1 MKPIKYLV
9 VIAFT
14 AILLMPLYLML
25 IGSFQEINGLMKWPP
40 NLIPVQ
46 TTLKNYEALFTDNE
60 YSIHKG
66 IDKAVMPK
74 WAVNTIV
81 ILIVKVFLVISIA
94 LMAGYAFSVYTF
106 KFKKPLFIFF
116 IFGIVMPPVFLIPSY
131 ITVNFLGLVDSK
143 WGVILPA
150 AFSAMAVYLFKN
162 FIDTIPRSFIDS
174 ARIDGAGE
182 ASILTK
188 IILPLCK
195 PPIGVITILVSL
207 GTLSDYIWSLLILR
221 SYENQTFTVGII
233 TLIEFGLETDWV
245 VNPIGMSFAGGIIL
259 VLPMLLIFSFSQKYF
274 MTGAITGGIK
284 G

>member
-94 LMAGYAFSVYTF
+94 LMAGYAFSVYIF

-182 ASILTK
+182 TSILTK

-274 MTGAITGGIK
+274 MTGAITGRIK

>member
-1 MKPIKYLV
+1 MKPIKYLI
-9 VIAFT
+9 VITFT

-46 TTLKNYEALFTDNE
+46 TTLKNYAALFTDNE

-94 LMAGYAFSVYTF
+94 LMAGYAFSVYIF

-182 ASILTK
+182 ASILSK

-245 VNPIGMSFAGGIIL
+245 VNPIGMSFAGGIVL

>member
-66 IDKAVMPK
+66 IDKVMIPK

-81 ILIVKVFLVISIA
+81 ILIVKVLLVISIA
-94 LMAGYAFSVYTF
+94 LMSGYAFSVYNF

-131 ITVNFLGLVDSK
+131 ITANFLGLVDSK

-182 ASILTK
+182 TSILTK

-195 PPIGVITILVSL
+195 PPIGVITILVSI
-207 GTLSDYIWSLLILR
+207 GTLQDYIWSLLILR
-221 SYENQTFTVGII
+221 SYENQTLTVGII
-233 TLIEFGLETDWV
+233 TLIEFGLETDWI

-259 VLPMLLIFSFSQKYF
+259 ILPMLLIFSFSQKYF

>member
-94 LMAGYAFSVYTF
+94 LMAGYAFSVYIF

-182 ASILTK
+182 ASILSK

-245 VNPIGMSFAGGIIL
+245 VNPIGMSFAGGIVL

>member
-182 ASILTK
+182 ASILSK

-245 VNPIGMSFAGGIIL
+245 VNPIGMSFAGGIVL